1 MLLFSLRSR
10 ESVFAGDMVFC
21 AFVVENARS
30 HVLPGTLMPMPVAA
44 IILAAGASRRLGQPK
59 QLLIHGG
66 ETMIG
71 RAIRLANDAGA
82 TPVIAVLGAHY
93 ELVRE
98 AVPLSLALP
107 VINSL
112 WEQGIATSIHAG
124 LTALGDNA
132 PQTSGALILGC
143 DQPLLTA
150 GHLRALL
157 EAFGT
162 QVAPAIVASAY
173 AGILG
178 IPAVFPR
185 ELFAELRAL
194 RGDRGA
200 RSLLMQPPCPLVA
213 LPFPGGEIDIDLPA
227 DLAQL
232 E

>member
-1 MLLFSLRSR
+1 
-10 ESVFAGDMVFC
+10 MVFC
-21 AFVVENARS
+21 VFVVENVRS
-30 HVLPGTLMPMPVAA
+30 PVLPGTLVPMPVAA
-44 IILAAGASRRLGQPK
+44 IILAAGASCRLGQPK
-59 QLLIHGG
+59 QLLMHCG

-71 RAIRLANDAGA
+71 RAIRLANESGA

-93 ELVRE
+93 ELIRE

-107 VINSL
+107 IINSL

-124 LTALGDNA
+124 LDALEDAA
-132 PQTSGALILGC
+132 PQTPCALILGC
-143 DQPLLTA
+143 DQPRLTA
-150 GHLRALL
+150 AHLRALL
-157 EAFGT
+157 ETFGE
-162 QVAPAIVASAY
+162 QAEPAIVASAY

-185 ELFAELRAL
+185 EVFAELRAL

-227 DLAQL
+227 DIAQL